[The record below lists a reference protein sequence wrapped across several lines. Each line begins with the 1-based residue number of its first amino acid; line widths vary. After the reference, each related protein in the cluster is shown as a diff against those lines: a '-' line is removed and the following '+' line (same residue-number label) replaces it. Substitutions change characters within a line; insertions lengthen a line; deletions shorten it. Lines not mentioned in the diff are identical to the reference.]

1 MTAQQGFQYEK
12 NAAKLLKEYN
22 LVPENFNPAGSGHDR
37 PDLLLQYRGNKAGCE
52 LKITAASAGS
62 LVLKY
67 DESNT
72 REPWGFGTIRPDE
85 DEKIFLSFVAEESG
99 FLEDVKK
106 LWAPN
111 GIPQKFMNP
120 PTIKDKR
127 KQYETDLQNFPD
139 IKKEIDASFVEQYYE
154 KKDTNYVNV
163 GTHGFFLFGNKNPL
177 ELQNVPRFNSAAKV
191 IYRGRVQYK
200 GSGNYQ
206 FTFELQFSMKM
217 KSPYNIAPVN
227 GESVNIIK
235 SKLNLECFP

>member
-1 MTAQQGFQYEK
+1 MAAQQGFVYEQ

-22 LVPENFNPAGSGHDR
+22 LVPKNFIPAGAGHNQ
-37 PDLLLQYRGNKAGCE
+37 PDLLLQYKGREAGCE

-67 DESNT
+67 DEKNK
-72 REPWGFGTIRPDE
+72 REPWGFGTIKPNE
-85 DEKIFLSFVAEESG
+85 DEKKFMAFVAEESG
-99 FLEDVKK
+99 FFKDVQK
-106 LWAPN
+106 LWVPK
-111 GIPQKFMNP
+111 GTPQKFMDP
-120 PTIKDKR
+120 PTIKDKK
-127 KQYETDLQNFPD
+127 KQYETDLKNFPD
-139 IKKEIDASFVEQYYE
+139 IKKEIDSAFVEKYYE

-177 ELQNVPRFNSAAKV
+177 DLQNVPRFNKAAKV

-217 KSPYNIAPVN
+217 KSPYNIAPVD
-227 GESVNIIK
+227 GKTVNIVK
-235 SKLNLECFP
+235 SKLNLECFA